1 MNIRFF
7 ALTVPVLSLA
17 ACAVP
22 EAYDDGG
29 RGHMP
34 PVQNQAG
41 TDDFRAFSCE
51 NGLSVRVRHLDSG
64 KVALRL
70 DGRRAVLSS
79 DVAAFR
85 RTLYRRT
92 RFVRKRNRVAPERRR
107 SLFRLY
113 RCLRQF
119 GRNFLPRP
127 LNGAACLNRRPDF
140 SGGFLYRFCFGRRL
154 VPAVFGRGGL
164 FFVLFRV
171 YSIGSGSMPTLN
183 LLRFLQG
190 CYPMIK

>member
-22 EAYDDGG
+22 EAYDGGG

-51 NGLSVRVRHLDSG
+51 NGLSVHVRRLDG
-64 KVALRL
+64 GRIALRL

-79 DVAAFR
+79 DVAASG
-85 RTLYRRT
+85 
-92 RFVRKRNRVAPERRR
+92 ER
-107 SLFRLY
+107 Y
-113 RCLRQF
+113 TAEH
-119 GRNFLPRP
+119 G
-127 LNGAACLNRRPDF
+127 
-140 SGGFLYRFCFGRRL
+140 
-154 VPAVFGRGGL
+154 
-164 FFVLFRV
+164 
-171 YSIGSGSMPTLN
+171 
-183 LLRFLQG
+183 
-190 CYPMIK
+190 

>member
-1 MNIRFF
+1 MRERF
-7 ALTVPVLSLA
+7 V
-17 ACAVP
+17 CA
-22 EAYDDGG
+22 
-29 RGHMP
+29 RP
-34 PVQNQAG
+34 P
-41 TDDFRAFSCE
+41 F
-51 NGLSVRVRHLDSG
+51 
-64 KVALRL
+64 
-70 DGRRAVLSS
+70 GRRQNR
-79 DVAAFR
+79 VAAGRQACRPLFRRCRIR

-92 RFVRKRNRVAPERRR
+92 RFVWKRNRVAPERRR

-119 GRNFLPRP
+119 GRNFLPYP

-140 SGGFLYRFCFGRRL
+140 SGGFLCRFCFGRRL
-154 VPAVFGRGGL
+154 VPAVFGWGGL

-190 CYPMIK
+190 CYPMIKLHRLHQWHPTLPA